1 ADKTGDAGSSLS
13 TRASGTQSV
22 VPESRNRKKITAVV
36 AGLVLMAAITALGF
50 YFRGRSTSGAIKSIA
65 VLPFQNR
72 SADKDTDYLSDGLA
86 ESLVFRLSQLPG
98 LKVSPTSSVMQY
110 KGKETDLSKIASELG
125 VDSVMTGRFNKRGD
139 NLDITVEL
147 VDTRN
152 NKSLWGEQY
161 ERKMSDL
168 LATQREIANTITQKL
183 QLQLAGNETGIAK
196 KYTSSNEAYQ
206 LYLKG
211 RFHWAKRTKDD
222 LQKSIEAYKQAI
234 EIDPTFALA
243 YVGIAYAYNSMGKN
257 PDSAPKDAIPFAKA
271 AAARAL
277 ELDPT
282 LAEAHAA
289 MADSLAIGD
298 WNWTESER
306 EFKRSIELDPNV
318 SYTHLAYAGSYLTA
332 AGRAEEVVSESER
345 ALELEPVSLIN
356 NTVMASS
363 LVYGRKFE
371 RALTQAR
378 KSFDLDQNFP
388 LSRLWLGLALIA
400 NGKYD
405 EAIALGSEGP
415 QQSSTRW
422 TILCPTAL
430 AHARAGHPAEARK
443 IIGELKEI
451 EKTQYVRTYYVAM
464 IYAALGDKD
473 NAFVELE
480 NSFRDKDCY
489 LPRARVDPF
498 MDPLREDARF
508 KDMMKRMGLAN

>member
-1 ADKTGDAGSSLS
+1 
-13 TRASGTQSV
+13 
-22 VPESRNRKKITAVV
+22 
-36 AGLVLMAAITALGF
+36 
-50 YFRGRSTSGAIKSIA
+50 

-86 ESLVFRLSQLPG
+86 DSLVFRLSQLPG
-98 LKVSPTSSVMQY
+98 LKVSPTSSVTQY
-110 KGKETDLSKIASELG
+110 KGKETDLSKIAGELG
-125 VDSVMTGRFNKRGD
+125 VDSVMTGRFTKRGD

-152 NKSLWGEQY
+152 NKSIWGEQY

-183 QLQLAGNETGIAK
+183 QLQLAGTESGVAK

-211 RFHWAKRTKDD
+211 RFHWARRTKDD
-222 LQKSIEAYKQAI
+222 LFKSIEAYKQAI
-234 EIDPTFALA
+234 EIDPKFALA
-243 YVGIAYAYNSMGKN
+243 YVGIAYSYNSMGKD
-257 PDSAPKDAIPFAKA
+257 PDVVPRESIPFAKA

-277 ELDPT
+277 ELDSSM
-282 LAEAHAA
+282 AEAHAA
-289 MADSLAIGD
+289 MADALAIGD

-306 EFKRSIELDPNV
+306 EFKRSIDLDPNL

-332 AGRAEEVVSESER
+332 AGRLDEVVSESER
-345 ALELEPVSLIN
+345 ALELEPISLIN
-356 NTVMASS
+356 NTVLASS
-363 LVYGRKFE
+363 LVYGRKFD

-378 KSFDLDQNFP
+378 KSFDLDPNFP
-388 LSRLWLGLALIA
+388 LSRLWLGFALIA

-405 EAIALGSEGP
+405 DAVALGNDGP
-415 QQSSTRW
+415 PQSPGRW
-422 TILCPTAL
+422 TILCVTAL
-430 AHARAGHPAEARK
+430 AHARAGRAAEARK
-443 IIGELKEI
+443 ILGELREI
-451 EKTQYVRTYYVAM
+451 EKTQYVRTYYVAT

-473 NAFVELE
+473 NAFAELE
-480 NSFRDKDCY
+480 KSFRDKDCY

-508 KDMMKRMGLAN
+508 RDLMKRMGLTG